1 MSRRN
6 GFLIA
11 ALVLAGFI
19 ALAALL
25 VSLAPQPERR
35 EPPSRVPFVQ
45 TAAVVAGVGA
55 IPVHGAGVVRPVVE
69 VDLAPQ
75 VGGRVVWVDPELR
88 SGRGVVAGQVLFR
101 IDVADYLYAAR
112 QADAALEARRVEL
125 LEAEEAAAIAADE
138 YERFASREGADVPP
152 ATPLTLLQPQLK
164 AAQAAFR
171 REEARLAHAKRALVR
186 TQVTAPFDGIVRE
199 ERVETGQLVAA
210 HVSVGRIFSTDA
222 VEVVVPLAD
231 SAASLIPG
239 LWQPQGDGTGRVA
252 ARVYA
257 EYGDVRGSW
266 PGFVDRALAALD
278 EATRTIEVIVRVPN
292 PFGDTQGDSQGEDT
306 QGDTQG
312 RGAHPP
318 LLVGKFA
325 EVTIDGAASGPYFRL
340 PRAALQPGD
349 EVWCVGAEGTV
360 RIVPV
365 RVLQRLDDEVFVSG
379 ALDPAEPA
387 IVGGIR
393 FATDG
398 MAVRVAGEES

>member
-1 MSRRN
+1 MSRRK

-75 VGGRVVWVDPELR
+75 VGGRVVWVGPLLS
-88 SGRGVVAGQVLFR
+88 SGRRVAAGQVLFR
-101 IDVADYLYAAR
+101 IDVADYLYEAR

-138 YERFASREGADVPP
+138 YERFAARAGADVPP

-171 REEARLAHAKRALVR
+171 REEARLTHAKLALVR

-199 ERVETGQLVAA
+199 ERVEVGQLVAA
-210 HVSVGRIFSTDA
+210 HASVGRIFSTDA

-231 SAASLIPG
+231 SVASLIPG
-239 LWQPQGDGTGRVA
+239 LWEPQGDGTGRAA

-292 PFGDTQGDSQGEDT
+292 PFGDTQGDT
-306 QGDTQG
+306 QGDTLG

-325 EVTIDGAASGPYFRL
+325 EVAIDGAASAPYFRL

-349 EVWCVGAEGTV
+349 EVWCVGGNGTV